1 MTGPADTSADRQ
13 PALDHD
19 AAGAGARASPPERLD
34 SPVHR
39 LRTRLESAFNPDR
52 DDTHSAAN
60 DECIAVINRFLS
72 LTGWSQ
78 GSRRVFESMPHAN
91 GVESIEAF
99 RTILFRLGFKTRI
112 EPACGQNL
120 RREYLPCFV
129 RTPEG
134 RLILVEKPGAENEA
148 LVFDPVEK
156 ATRARNAADIAG
168 VAIFPEHN
176 RKPAEA
182 TPAAAEKWSD
192 KILRAF
198 GPTILQVFL
207 ISLVVNILALTP
219 PLYVMAV
226 YDSAI
231 GSNSTGV
238 LLGLTVGILMVIAA
252 DFALRQIR
260 ARLQAY
266 LGARL
271 DEQTNEAAFRQLL
284 HLPLSFIE
292 DAPIG
297 SQLTRLRQMTSIREA
312 FIGALATA
320 LFDLPF
326 IFLFIAVTAMIGGAL
341 VWAPIALMALYAA
354 LAVWA
359 VPQTKRLVAAAGDAR
374 AQLNNLTVEAVTA
387 QRAIRDLASE
397 AIWLRRHR
405 RLSADA
411 ASANMKMRQFNFLI
425 QTASQSFVA
434 AAGVAILAA
443 GAGMVIAGD
452 LSAGGLIAVMALSWR
467 ILGPMRNIFLS
478 GLTVGQSLQSIEQI
492 NRLMRMPLER
502 EPNDNPSI
510 ARSFKG
516 RIAFDRVSFRYPT
529 AREPSLRG
537 VSFKLEPGQLMCL
550 TGASGSGK
558 STVLRILLGL
568 HQQQAG
574 SVFVD
579 GLDLRQIEKGEWRRA
594 LGVAPQAN
602 ELFFGTI
609 AQNIRF
615 AHPSATDE
623 EIEAITRRFG
633 VQRYFDSV
641 LDHGLETRYDTAA
654 HQSWPDAL
662 VRRIALCRAFIG
674 QSSIYVLDDPAA
686 NLDAAGEKALLD
698 MLAEK
703 RRDAAIIMTTHR
715 PSHIRLA
722 DSVVWLDGGAVRDI
736 GPPDRILPG
745 LLAA

>member
-1 MTGPADTSADRQ
+1 MNIQLPNNY
-13 PALDHD
+13 
-19 AAGAGARASPPERLD
+19 AAMKEYAARGL

-39 LRTRLESAFNPDR
+39 LRARIEKAFKTNHEE
-52 DDTHSAAN
+52 THSAAN
-60 DECIAVINRFLS
+60 EECIILIHRFLE

-78 GSRRVFESMPHAN
+78 GPRRVFESMPHAN
-91 GVESIEAF
+91 GVDSIEAF
-99 RTILFRLGFKTRI
+99 RSILFRLGYKTKV
-112 EPACGQNL
+112 EPASASNL
-120 RREYLPCFV
+120 RKEYLPCFV
-129 RTPEG
+129 RKTDG
-134 RLILVEKPGAENEA
+134 GLLLVEKSAGENTVIVHAPLEA
-148 LVFDPVEK
+148 APQTV
-156 ATRARNAADIAG
+156 DIGDITG
-168 VAIFPEHN
+168 VAIFPEN
-176 RKPAEA
+176 RKKPAETA
-182 TPAAAEKWSD
+182 PVAAENWSD

-226 YDSAI
+226 YDNAI
-231 GSNSTGV
+231 GSHSSEV
-238 LLGLTVGILMVIAA
+238 LLGLTVGVVMVIAA

-260 ARLQAY
+260 SRLQAY

-326 IFLFIAVTAMIGGAL
+326 ILLFIAVTAMIGGPL
-341 VWAPIALMALYAA
+341 VWVPIGLMILYGA
-354 LAVWA
+354 LAFWA
-359 VPQTKRLVAAAGDAR
+359 IPRTKRLVSIAGDAK

-397 AIWLRRHR
+397 GIWLRRHR
-405 RLSADA
+405 RLSAEA
-411 ASANMKMRQFNFLI
+411 ASANMKMRQFNFLV
-425 QTASQSFVA
+425 QTLSQSLVA
-434 AAGVAILAA
+434 AAGVAILAI
-443 GAGMVIAGD
+443 GAGLVIAGE
-452 LSAGGLIAVMALSWR
+452 LTAGALIAVMALSWR

-478 GLTVGQSLQSIEQI
+478 GLTAGQSLQSIDQL
-492 NRLMRMPLER
+492 NRLMKMPLER
-502 EPNDNPSI
+502 EPDDNPSI

-516 RIAFDRVSFRYPT
+516 QIAFDRVSFRYPT

-537 VSFKLEPGQLMCL
+537 VSFRLQPGQVMCL

-558 STVLRILLGL
+558 STALRILLGL

-574 SVFVD
+574 SVFID
-579 GLDLRQIEKGEWRRA
+579 GLDLRQVDKGEWRRS

-602 ELFFGTI
+602 ELFFGTV
-609 AQNIRF
+609 AQNIRL
-615 AHPSATDE
+615 AHPSATDKD
-623 EIEAITRRFG
+623 IEAITQRFG
-633 VQRYFDSV
+633 VQNYFDSV
-641 LDHGLETRYDTAA
+641 LDNGLQTRYDTAA
-654 HQSWPDAL
+654 QQSWPDAL
-662 VRRIALCRAFIG
+662 VRRIALCRAFICD
-674 QSSIYVLDDPAA
+674 SSIYVLDDPAA
-686 NLDAAGEKALLD
+686 NLDEAGERALLEV
-698 MLAEK
+698 LAEK
-703 RRDAAIIMTTHR
+703 RRESAIIMTTHR

-722 DSVVWLDGGAVRDI
+722 DIVVWLDDGAVRDI
-736 GPPDRILPG
+736 GPPEKILPE